1 MNLEIRPHVRHSN
14 PAPMF
19 ADAVG
24 LPQLL
29 LRRDAAG
36 TSLMT
41 RVSHA
46 RRPNCAGAAAL
57 LMGVTRPFLSV
68 LCRRASLTVAEL
80 GFVRQES

>member
-46 RRPNCAGAAAL
+46 KRPNCAGAAAL
-57 LMGVTRPFLSV
+57 LSGSSATVPERAVSAGVPD
-68 LCRRASLTVAEL
+68 C
-80 GFVRQES
+80 G